1 LQVVENKE
9 DFVGWKVTLKPSIVY
24 PVTLTMGYKGLQR
37 AITRAKSLKTKEI
50 PELY

>member
-24 PVTLTMGYKGLQR
+24 PVTLTMGYKELQR
-37 AITRAKSLKTKEI
+37 AIKVFKGL
-50 PELY
+50 